1 MSIFKAYDIRGV
13 YGNDLTEDIVYKIG
27 YFIPALLNTHKVLVG
42 RDMRTSSPVLFE
54 ALCNGILDA
63 GANVYD
69 AGLCTTPMVYY
80 GTAHFKFNASV
91 MITASHNPTKYNG
104 LKISR
109 EDALPVGFDTGL
121 EKLEMLVNDGDIVV
135 SSTRGSIFQIESELQ
150 TDYYQFLSSFE
161 SDFSNLNLG
170 VDCSNGS
177 SGYFVRRVL
186 GDKPMY
192 INEEPDGTFPNHEPN
207 PLEIENVEQLIHL
220 VKTHKL
226 DVGVIF
232 DGDADRV
239 MFVDDKGRFI
249 SPDLLIAA
257 MGHYFGAGKDRLVLH
272 DIRTS
277 RAVKEYLEKEGYKTH
292 MWRVGRAYAAL
303 KLREI
308 KGLFGGELAGH
319 YYFSQFYY
327 SDSGFI
333 AARILLDVFA
343 KFKKEGIKVSML
355 VDKIT
360 GRWANSGEI
369 NYRIAQKQEAMDA
382 VRDHFCQTEK
392 PTDSFDFDGYR
403 VDFKHWWFNIR
414 PSNTEP
420 YLRFIAE
427 ADSAG
432 LLKKKLEVLNDI
444 LKPFL
449 DEPTLPLTH

>member
-1 MSIFKAYDIRGV
+1 MSIFKAYDIRGI
-13 YGNDLTEDIVYKIG
+13 YGKDLTEEIVYKIG
-27 YFIPALLNTHKVLVG
+27 YFVPSLLNTHKVLVG
-42 RDMRTSSPVLFE
+42 RDMRTSSPALFE

-69 AGLCTTPMVYY
+69 VGLCTTPMVYY

-121 EKLEMLVNDGDIVV
+121 EKLESLVNEGEINV
-135 SSTRGSIFQIESELQ
+135 SSTRGSIFSIETELQ
-150 TDYYQFLSSFE
+150 TDYFQFLSTFK
-161 SDFSNLNLG
+161 SDFSNLNIG
-170 VDCSNGS
+170 VDCSNGC
-177 SGYFVRRVL
+177 SGYFVRQVL

-207 PLEIENVEQLIHL
+207 PLELENVAQLITL
-220 VKTHKL
+220 VKKNKL

-239 MFVDDKGRFI
+239 MFVDDLGRFI

-257 MGHYFGAGKDRLVLH
+257 MGHYFGAGENRLVLH

-319 YYFSQFYY
+319 YYFSQFFY

-333 AARILLDVFA
+333 AALILLNVFA
-343 KFKKEGIKVSML
+343 KFKKENVTVSML

-360 GRWANSGEI
+360 DRWANSGEI
-369 NYRIAQKQEAMDA
+369 NYRITKKQEAMDA
-382 VRDHFCQTEK
+382 VRDYYCKTEK
-392 PTDSFDFDGYR
+392 PTASFDFDGYR
-403 VDFKHWWFNIR
+403 VDFEHWWFNIR

-427 ADSAG
+427 ADSAV
-432 LLKKKLEVLNDI
+432 LLNKKLETLKKI
-444 LKPFL
+444 IKPFL
-449 DEPTLPLTH
+449 DLPASV

>member
-13 YGNDLTEDIVYKIG
+13 YGNDLNEDIVYKIG
-27 YFIPALLNTHKVLVG
+27 FFIPSLLSSHKVLVG
-42 RDMRTSSPVLFE
+42 RDMRTSSPALFE

-69 AGLCTTPMVYY
+69 AGLCTTPMVYF

-91 MITASHNPTKYNG
+91 MITASHNPSKYNG

-121 EKLEMLVNDGDIVV
+121 EELERLVNEGDIVV
-135 SSTRGSIFQIESELQ
+135 SSTRGSMFQIESELQ
-150 TDYYQFLSSFE
+150 TDYYNFLSGFK
-161 SDFSNLNLG
+161 SDISQLNIG
-170 VDCSNGS
+170 VDCSNGC
-177 SGYFVRRVL
+177 SGYFVRQVL
-186 GDKPMY
+186 GNAPRY

-207 PLEIENVEQLIHL
+207 PLEPENVEQLIHL
-220 VKTHKL
+220 VKKNKL

-239 MFVDDKGRFI
+239 MFIDDKGRFI

-257 MGHYFGAGKDRLVLH
+257 MGHYFGKGHNRLVLH

-277 RAVKEYLEKEGYKTH
+277 RAVKEYLEKLGYQTH

-308 KGLFGGELAGH
+308 KGLYGGELAGH

-327 SDSGFI
+327 SDSGFL
-333 AARILLDVFA
+333 AALVLLNVFA
-343 KFKKEGIKVSML
+343 HFKKNKVRVSTL
-355 VDKIT
+355 VDKIK

-369 NYRIAQKQEAMDA
+369 NFKVTEKLVAMDA
-382 VRDHFCQTEK
+382 VREYFNANEE
-392 PTDSFDFDGYR
+392 PTASFDFDGYR
-403 VDFKHWWFNIR
+403 VDYKHWWFNIR

-427 ADSAG
+427 ADSEE
-432 LLKKKLEVLNDI
+432 LLKMKLEALETI
-444 LKPFL
+444 IQPFL
-449 DEPTLPLTH
+449 DQPA

>member
-1 MSIFKAYDIRGV
+1 MSIFKAYDIRGI
-13 YGNDLTEDIVYKIG
+13 YGDDLNEDIVYKIG
-27 YFIPALLNTHKVLVG
+27 YFIPSLLNTHKVLVG
-42 RDMRTSSPVLFE
+42 RDMRTSSPALFK

-109 EDALPVGFDTGL
+109 KDALPVGFDTGL
-121 EKLEMLVNDGDIVV
+121 ENLESLVNEGAIIV
-135 SSTRGSIFQIESELQ
+135 SSNRGSIFQIESDLQ
-150 TDYYQFLSSFE
+150 TDYYQFLSTFKGN
-161 SDFSNLNLG
+161 FSNLNIG
-170 VDCSNGS
+170 VDCSNGC
-177 SGYFVRRVL
+177 SGYFVRQVL
-186 GDKPMY
+186 GDTPMY
-192 INEEPDGTFPNHEPN
+192 INEVPDGTFPNHEPN

-220 VKTHKL
+220 VKENKL

-239 MFVDDKGRFI
+239 MFTDELGRFI

-257 MGHYFGAGKDRLVLH
+257 MAHYFGAGHHRLVLH

-277 RAVKEYLEKEGYKTH
+277 RAVKEYLEKEGYRTH

-333 AARILLDVFA
+333 AALLLLNVFA
-343 KFKKEGIKVSML
+343 KFKKKHVTVGML
-355 VDKIT
+355 VDNIK

-369 NYRIAQKQEAMDA
+369 NYRITRKQEAMDA
-382 VRDHFCQTEK
+382 VRDYFCSAEK

-403 VDFKHWWFNIR
+403 VDFEHWWFNIR

-427 ADSAG
+427 ADSIA
-432 LLKKKLEVLNDI
+432 LLKKNLNI
-444 LKPFL
+444 LSKIIKPYL
-449 DEPTLPLTH
+449 D